1 LTDHAF
7 KHTFQD
13 SPAPMNSTVA
23 AAVPWDVV
31 LSTFGGALAT
41 LVGVLVGGAITSRA
55 QTRHW
60 TLTTQAEACAGVL
73 REYAQ
78 VSLALTQA
86 SAHPESLPEGRP
98 LLSWAPWH
106 QALAVLNLVADHRI
120 VAAAH
125 RIDAVFWELSL
136 RVRRGELKG
145 SEWFAARDRM
155 EAARLDFVNTA
166 RQLLARP
173 GPDLPRLSGR
183 PDPSD
188 PIWREAT
195 ADQPK
200 PIPEAPT
207 QSQDSS

>member
-1 LTDHAF
+1 
-7 KHTFQD
+7 
-13 SPAPMNSTVA
+13 MNSTVA

-31 LSTFGGALAT
+31 LSTVGGALAT
-41 LVGVLVGGAITSRA
+41 LVGVLVGGTISSRA

-86 SAHPESLPEGRP
+86 SAHPEPLPEP

-125 RIDAVFWELSL
+125 RIDTVFWELSL
-136 RVRRGELKG
+136 RLRRGELKG
-145 SEWFAARDRM
+145 SEWPAARNRM

-188 PIWREAT
+188 PIWREPT

-200 PIPEAPT
+200 PVPGAPT